1 MVAAWH
7 AARAARLGLFS
18 LDPEEQDEV
27 LAPTEDMVLRPAPP
41 LTEPHD
47 IWIKFLQER
56 IEVAKYCSQDQIS
69 VYCDLLQRT
78 LDIQV
83 RVPPSEWRNCGHFMS
98 IQYYFPV
105 KRVSPVIFQ

>member
-1 MVAAWH
+1 MTRACHGDAEIDFDFLLQEMVAAWH

-83 RVPPSEWRNCGHFMS
+83 RVLAFFKC
-98 IQYYFPV
+98 
-105 KRVSPVIFQ
+105 